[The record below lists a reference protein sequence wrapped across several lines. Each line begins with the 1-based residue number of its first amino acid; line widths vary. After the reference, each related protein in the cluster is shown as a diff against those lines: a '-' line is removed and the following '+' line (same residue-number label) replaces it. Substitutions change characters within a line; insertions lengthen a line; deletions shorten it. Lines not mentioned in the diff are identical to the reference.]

1 MRPLGSLQKSLQSL
15 YRKALP
21 VFRYI
26 TSLSLEVSTDAEQKS
41 VERGCETRSAGY
53 RAEFWRPARCDTTLP
68 GVGFMAPP
76 YGRLGQPSRPRQPC
90 DAGRS
95 PMWIG
100 RNCCFCAKSALSA
113 RLRPIKK
120 SVSAQLPP
128 RQAYSRPVNPPA
140 LFSSRTAL
148 CRPHGRVIDSPVSG
162 PSPAQNNGTPQRRA
176 FPGRVTGFL
185 KFLTNEGGSSEGLI
199 YFRGQ
204 D

>member
-1 MRPLGSLQKSLQSL
+1 MRPLGSLQRSLQSL

-21 VFRYI
+21 MFRYI
-26 TSLSLEVSTDAEQKS
+26 TSLSLEVSTEAGVKS
-41 VERGCETRSAGY
+41 IERGCETRSAGY

-90 DAGRS
+90 HAGRS

-100 RNCCFCAKSALSA
+100 RELLL
-113 RLRPIKK
+113 LRQERSQRQMQPIKK
-120 SVSAQLPP
+120 SVSAQLSP

-148 CRPHGRVIDSPVSG
+148 CRAAWPGQRQSRFRSVAG
-162 PSPAQNNGTPQRRA
+162 P
-176 FPGRVTGFL
+176 
-185 KFLTNEGGSSEGLI
+185 E
-199 YFRGQ
+199 
-204 D
+204 